1 MTCKKRRTNV
11 CSQLP
16 SRAALVL
23 WPCSFW
29 ACQELK
35 EQLRE
40 PLGLTAETPL
50 ALSYQNGSRNSVKK
64 VLEEKQGLA
73 EQGVEDGACVTVKVD
88 AMEVRPENSF
98 LRESIRNNGGNSYYY
113 AHANEK
119 ELPPELRY
127 VYGGDPI
134 KLESNTEGDAL
145 KAEKAAKALTH
156 YSWADEGDFVC
167 IYVSAEGEPEAIEAA
182 KDGDVKVQFEARS
195 AELRISKDSKE
206 YALSLRQLEG
216 EIVPDESKHRVSAGK
231 RVTLKM
237 KKKRTVTW
245 TRLQQSK

>member
-1 MTCKKRRTNV
+1 MATEEQKPSELTLSFFCKTGPQK
-11 CSQLP
+11 
-16 SRAALVL
+16 LVFPAKL
-23 WPCSFW
+23 TGE
-29 ACQELK
+29 ELK
-35 EQLRE
+35 DQLRE
-40 PLGLTAETPL
+40 PLGLAADTPL
-50 ALSYQNGSRNSVKK
+50 ALSYQNGSRNSLKK
-64 VLEEKQGLA
+64 VLEEKQSLA
-73 EQGVEDGACVTVKVD
+73 EQGVEDGAFVTVKVD
-88 AMEVRPENSF
+88 AIEVRPENSF

-134 KLESNTEGDAL
+134 KLGSNQEGYVL
-145 KAEKAAKALTH
+145 KAPAPKALTH
-156 YSWADEGDFVC
+156 YSWADEAV
-167 IYVSAEGEPEAIEAA
+167 EAA
-182 KDGDVKVQFEARS
+182 KDGEVKVQFEPRS